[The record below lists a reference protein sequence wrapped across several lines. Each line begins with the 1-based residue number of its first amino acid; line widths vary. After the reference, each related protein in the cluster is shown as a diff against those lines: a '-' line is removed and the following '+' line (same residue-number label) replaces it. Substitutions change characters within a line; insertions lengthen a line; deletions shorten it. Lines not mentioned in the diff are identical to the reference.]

1 MESELEELVT
11 LDVMGAVSILLQIMK
26 NLNFVGIV
34 EPLLSNLIWIQFS

>member
-11 LDVMGAVSILLQIMK
+11 LDVMEAVSIVLQIMK

-34 EPLLSNLIWIQFS
+34 EPLLSNLI